1 MTQVFMLAYQSRNMW
16 HGSCGHKL
24 CRHVSNTLC
33 RLLFCILNHQAGK
46 KRRKTAA
53 KQRKSYIHKCKVSM
67 HYSAL
72 IYLRISDIFLSMKN
86 LFILISLCFTGM
98 FCQDIFSLNYVSAI
112 KQAWFPHRDTMH
124 AAFLHWPVINCACII
139 QKSTLVYKYKYFH
152 FSWIYVFLL
161 SHKVLCGKGKC
172 AGICRHY
179 MNHNRQNIQSC
190 VRYNNFDTSPTFFIS
205 DFKVCF
211 SCGYEC
217 NESLLIFYKFMQNSS
232 QIRQK
237 PLVVYI
243 HIHTEK
249 HTFKLTSKNAFWHI
263 FKASY
268 SLSQPDALNL
278 AFH

>member
-53 KQRKSYIHKCKVSM
+53 KQRKSYIHKCKVSI

-72 IYLRISDIFLSMKN
+72 IYLRVSDIFLSMKN

-152 FSWIYVFLL
+152 FSWIYVFF
-161 SHKVLCGKGKC
+161 
-172 AGICRHY
+172 I
-179 MNHNRQNIQSC
+179 ITQSSLWE
-190 VRYNNFDTSPTFFIS
+190 R
-205 DFKVCF
+205 KVCWNMPAL
-211 SCGYEC
+211 YE
-217 NESLLIFYKFMQNSS
+217 
-232 QIRQK
+232 
-237 PLVVYI
+237 P
-243 HIHTEK
+243 
-249 HTFKLTSKNAFWHI
+249 
-263 FKASY
+263 
-268 SLSQPDALNL
+268 
-278 AFH
+278 

>member
-72 IYLRISDIFLSMKN
+72 IYLRVSDIFLSMKN

-152 FSWIYVFLL
+152 FSSIYVFFYYHTKFFVGKE
-161 SHKVLCGKGKC
+161 SVLEY
-172 AGICRHY
+172 AGTIWTITGRIYRAVLDTAILIQAPHSLY
-179 MNHNRQNIQSC
+179 LISRSAFLVVMNVMNH
-190 VRYNNFDTSPTFFIS
+190 Y
-205 DFKVCF
+205 
-211 SCGYEC
+211 
-217 NESLLIFYKFMQNSS
+217 
-232 QIRQK
+232 
-237 PLVVYI
+237 
-243 HIHTEK
+243 
-249 HTFKLTSKNAFWHI
+249 
-263 FKASY
+263 
-268 SLSQPDALNL
+268 
-278 AFH
+278 